1 MLIHAN
7 ILKPKSVIADDVGQR
22 ADKL

>member
-7 ILKPKSVIADDVGQR
+7 ILKPKRVIADDVGQR